1 VFHQSYLVTVIV
13 AMRLALSM
21 LTVLWGATS
30 AAAQGDPL
38 GKQDKDLRR
47 TQSEECI
54 LRVVKQEKE
63 YVFECEMDPS
73 DVNGETGVTRGIDA
87 SPEQLASLR
96 AMLDSGELA
105 PGESVLVHGPGAEFD
120 DENIFLLTDL
130 SVTTSLRGRKL
141 GIDNC
146 FRIRKRFDCIR
157 TSGCIWT
164 DACEFNE
171 RPTPPKR
178 TPAPTRRPTRRPVSS
193 EDCFENRTQ
202 QGCNRNPSCFWNRSD
217 RVCEPTTP
225 PPRTPPP
232 TRRPTR
238 RPVSS
243 DDCFGQTQYGCN
255 RIRGC
260 FWNRYDGVCQ
270 SIRL

>member
-1 VFHQSYLVTVIV
+1 MFHQSYIVTVIV

-38 GKQDKDLRR
+38 GKQDNDLRR

-105 PGESVLVHGPGAEFD
+105 PGDSVLVHGPGAEFD

-141 GIDNC
+141 YREGRRCKWTSRYFFRC
-146 FRIRKRFDCIR
+146 FRWPFFK
-157 TSGCIWT
+157 
-164 DACEFNE
+164 
-171 RPTPPKR
+171 
-178 TPAPTRRPTRRPVSS
+178 
-193 EDCFENRTQ
+193 
-202 QGCNRNPSCFWNRSD
+202 
-217 RVCEPTTP
+217 
-225 PPRTPPP
+225 
-232 TRRPTR
+232 
-238 RPVSS
+238 
-243 DDCFGQTQYGCN
+243 
-255 RIRGC
+255 
-260 FWNRYDGVCQ
+260 
-270 SIRL
+270 